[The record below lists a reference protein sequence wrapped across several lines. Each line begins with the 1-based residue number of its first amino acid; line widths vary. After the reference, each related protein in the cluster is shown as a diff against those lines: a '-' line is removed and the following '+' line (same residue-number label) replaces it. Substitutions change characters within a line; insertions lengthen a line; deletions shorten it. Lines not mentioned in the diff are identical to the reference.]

1 MPLLRALPN
10 RGPMVEARILSSQQ
24 DNAAPVH
31 PADPLRWCLAITAA
45 FALLAGWRIAAP
57 SIPYFDEVH
66 YLPAARELMRLF
78 EGGFGDY
85 LNREHPMLGK
95 QIIALG
101 MMLLGDNPLG
111 WRIMS
116 LAFGTLA
123 LFASMRALWHA
134 SGDRFATAAFGVL
147 LATGFHLFVQSRI
160 AMLDVFMA
168 AFLAVAAWQFA
179 GACAQ
184 PEKGRWRLALTGI
197 ALGCAMAAK
206 WNAVPLAMLPGL
218 AFFAARLSAG
228 RRRLFMSRRGAPVP
242 GVTLLEAFVWLG
254 IVPLA
259 IYALTFVP
267 GYWLGEALRPSPL
280 AQQGLIGLHGEILS
294 LQKQVLAPHTYQSSW
309 PQWVLN
315 TRGIWYLYEV
325 VDGAQRGVLLIGN
338 PLTMLVGLPALV
350 WCLVIGAWRGDW
362 ATLAMVIG
370 YAAALGLWLIAP
382 KPVQFYYHY
391 FVPHFFLLGAL
402 ALSLSD
408 LRRAG
413 WGWWAWGTLAASAG
427 LFAVFYKV
435 LSAAPLD
442 GAMSFATWTW
452 LAGWR

>member
-1 MPLLRALPN
+1 MALPN
-10 RGPMVEARILSSQQ
+10 RGPMAEARVFSSPQ

-31 PADPLRWCLAITAA
+31 PGDPLGWCLAITAA

-57 SIPYFDEVH
+57 SIPYFDEIH
-66 YLPAARELMRLF
+66 YLPAAREFLNLF
-78 EGGFGDY
+78 EQGFGEY
-85 LNREHPMLGK
+85 RNREHPLLGK
-95 QIIALG
+95 QLIALG

-111 WRIMS
+111 WRIMPL
-116 LAFGTLA
+116 LAGSVA

-134 SGDRFATAAFGVL
+134 STDRFATAAFGVL
-147 LATGFHLFVQSRI
+147 LATGFHLFIQSRI

-184 PEKGRWRLALTGI
+184 PEKGRLRLALAGV

-206 WNAVPLAMLPGL
+206 WNAIPLAVLPGL

-242 GVTLLEAFVWLG
+242 GVTLVEAFVWLG
-254 IVPLA
+254 ILPLLT
-259 IYALTFVP
+259 YALTFLP
-267 GYWLGEALRPSPL
+267 GYWMDDYLQPSPL
-280 AQQGLIGLHGEILS
+280 TAQGLIGLHGEILA
-294 LQKQVLAPHTYQSSW
+294 LQKQVLVPHAYQSNW

-338 PLTMLVGLPALV
+338 PLTMLLGLPALV
-350 WCLVIGAWRGDW
+350 WCLASGAWRGDW
-362 ATLAMVIG
+362 AKLGTVIG

-391 FVPHFFLLGAL
+391 FVPQFFLLGAL

-413 WGWWAWGTLAASAG
+413 WTWWAWGTLAASAG
-427 LFAVFYKV
+427 LFALFYKV
-435 LSAAPLD
+435 LAAAPLE
-442 GAMSFATWTW
+442 GAMSFAKWTW